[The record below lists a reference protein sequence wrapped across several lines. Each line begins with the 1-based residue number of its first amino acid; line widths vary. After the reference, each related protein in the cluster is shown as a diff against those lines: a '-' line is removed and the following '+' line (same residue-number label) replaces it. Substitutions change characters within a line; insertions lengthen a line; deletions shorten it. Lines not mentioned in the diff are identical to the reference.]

1 MEKYEIHFVG
11 SVLDSNTSGDE
22 QAKIVA
28 LIEQGHSVALDLS
41 GYCGEPGRAALTLSE
56 GVMLYAFKLAKAKSR
71 DVCLVGVSQEVKD
84 VMHMTG
90 FDKFFR
96 FYQTLDELSQP

>member
-41 GYCGEPGRAALTLSE
+41 GWSFVSRGGFGGTP
-56 GVMLYAFKLAKAKSR
+56 YAFLIVP
-71 DVCLVGVSQEVKD
+71 D
-84 VMHMTG
+84 
-90 FDKFFR
+90 
-96 FYQTLDELSQP
+96 

>member
-1 MEKYEIHFVG
+1 MEKYEIHSVG

-28 LIEQGHSVALDLS
+28 LIGQGHSVALDLS
-41 GYCGEPGRAALTLSE
+41 GCSSAGLR
-56 GVMLYAFKLAKAKSR
+56 VMLYAFKLAKAKSR

>member
-41 GYCGEPGRAALTLSE
+41 GCSGLR
-56 GVMLYAFKLAKAKSR
+56 VMLYAFKLAKAKSR

>member
-28 LIEQGHSVALDLS
+28 LIEQGHSDLS
-41 GYCGEPGRAALTLSE
+41 GCSYVSSAGLR
-56 GVMLYAFKLAKAKSR
+56 VMLYAFKLAKAKSR

>member
-1 MEKYEIHFVG
+1 MEKYEIHSVG

-28 LIEQGHSVALDLS
+28 LIEQGYSVALDLS
-41 GYCGEPGRAALTLSE
+41 GCSYVSSAGLR
-56 GVMLYAFKLAKAKSR
+56 VMLYAFKSK

>member
-1 MEKYEIHFVG
+1 MEK
-11 SVLDSNTSGDE
+11 
-22 QAKIVA
+22 
-28 LIEQGHSVALDLS
+28 
-41 GYCGEPGRAALTLSE
+41 
-56 GVMLYAFKLAKAKSR
+56 LYAFKLAKAKSR

>member
-41 GYCGEPGRAALTLSE
+41 GCSYVQCRIESHAL
-56 GVMLYAFKLAKAKSR
+56 
-71 DVCLVGVSQEVKD
+71 CL
-84 VMHMTG
+84 
-90 FDKFFR
+90 
-96 FYQTLDELSQP
+96 

>member
-28 LIEQGHSVALDLS
+28 LIDKGHSVALDLS
-41 GYCGEPGRAALTLSE
+41 YCSYVSSAGLR
-56 GVMLYAFKLAKAKSR
+56 VMLYAFCWRKLKVEMFALS
-71 DVCLVGVSQEVKD
+71 VCHKRLK
-84 VMHMTG
+84 T
-90 FDKFFR
+90 
-96 FYQTLDELSQP
+96 

>member
-11 SVLDSNTSGDE
+11 SYVSSAGL
-22 QAKIVA
+22 
-28 LIEQGHSVALDLS
+28 
-41 GYCGEPGRAALTLSE
+41 R
-56 GVMLYAFKLAKAKSR
+56 VMLYAFKLAKAKSR

>member
-41 GYCGEPGRAALTLSE
+41 GCSY
-56 GVMLYAFKLAKAKSR
+56 
-71 DVCLVGVSQEVKD
+71 VCLVGVSQEVKD